1 MQCVKQ
7 YVTHEITNGSTK
19 IKCPESDC
27 KKGQFKLKEL
37 EKIVEDELCQ
47 KILKFKKDKKVAKSN
62 FKKWCPEPD
71 CNTICTVPTKVEA
84 KKICCSKCKKEFC
97 SKCSQDWSQHH
108 SPREC
113 QSSIITQD
121 NIKPCPLCQVPI
133 QKTGWLYCCI
143 LQLQNKLLLGMFDK
157 IEAASPLQM

>member
-1 MQCVKQ
+1 MA
-7 YVTHEITNGSTK
+7 HEITNGKTK
-19 IKCPESDC
+19 IKCPETNC
-27 KKGQFKLKEL
+27 KTGQFKLEEL
-37 EKIVEDELCQ
+37 EGLVDNKLCLKIMKLA
-47 KILKFKKDKKVAKSN
+47 KDKSVVLSHCH
-62 FKKWCPEPD
+62 KWCPEPD

>member
-1 MQCVKQ
+1 MSRNKLQDRTIQTGLVDNKLCL
-7 YVTHEITNGSTK
+7 K
-19 IKCPESDC
+19 IM
-27 KKGQFKLKEL
+27 KLA
-37 EKIVEDELCQ
+37 
-47 KILKFKKDKKVAKSN
+47 KDKSVVLSHCH
-62 FKKWCPEPD
+62 KWCPEPD